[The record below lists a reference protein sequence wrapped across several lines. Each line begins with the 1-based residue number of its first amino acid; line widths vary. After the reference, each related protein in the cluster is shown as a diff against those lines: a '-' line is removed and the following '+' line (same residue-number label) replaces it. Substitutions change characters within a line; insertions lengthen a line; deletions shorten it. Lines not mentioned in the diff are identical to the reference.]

1 MHVFTSASPCR
12 YSIDRTSNPERCFS
26 MDVHTGV
33 IRTAQPLD
41 RETVAVHNISVVAS
55 ESRESEP
62 TSDSALQV
70 SQQRPVDVFSSGRS
84 CCFYAKLG

>member
-1 MHVFTSASPCR
+1 MHLFTTASSCR

-26 MDVHTGV
+26 IDVHTGV
-33 IRTAQPLD
+33 IRTAQLLD

-62 TSDSALQV
+62 ASDSAYQA
-70 SQQRPVDVFSSGRS
+70 SQQLLPWT
-84 CCFYAKLG
+84 CLQWTKLLLLC